1 MKNLV
6 KAMLNVSLSIK
17 GIEKSMNV
25 GSGNFSYKGVSDY
38 EVKKLVRKSMF
49 DNGLV
54 IIPTKVVPT
63 TTIERWEEVDQ
74 YSKTTPKAMK
84 QKQQVFTEIVTTYT
98 LLHDSGESIELQ
110 GYGHGVD
117 AQDKAAGKAT
127 TYALKYA
134 LLYAFLIPTGDIDD
148 SDQVHSNDHPIPA
161 KKEMAPPKKVLP
173 FLKPTDKKWNDALE
187 KETPL
192 ATVLQY
198 FQITELNKTEY
209 TKQLN
214 AKL

>member
-1 MKNLV
+1 
-6 KAMLNVSLSIK
+6 MLNVSLSIK

-54 IIPTKVVPT
+54 IIPTKIVPT
-63 TTIERWEEVDQ
+63 TTIERWEELDQ
-74 YSKTTPKAMK
+74 YSKTTPKSSK
-84 QKQQVFTEIVTTYT
+84 QKQQVFTEVVTTYS
-98 LLHDSGESIELQ
+98 LLHESGESIELQ

-148 SDQVHSNDHPIPA
+148 SDEVHSNDHPIPA
-161 KKEMAPPKKVLP
+161 KKEMAPPKKELP
-173 FLKPTDKKWNDALE
+173 FLNPEDQKWKDAIS
-187 KETPL
+187 KETAL
-192 ATVLQY
+192 ATVLIY
-198 FQITELNKTEY
+198 FQLTESSQKEYSKQLSKYKKELNA
-209 TKQLN
+209 QS
-214 AKL
+214 